1 MNWVIPTIVL
11 FSAMLMGLSFIPMTI
26 RDIKREVKD
35 AFGKENEDE
44 IKMS

>member
-1 MNWVIPTIVL
+1 MDMTIPSIIL
-11 FSAMLMGLSFIPMTI
+11 FTAMLLGLSFIPMTI
-26 RDIKREVKD
+26 EDIKREVKD